1 LLPVKEGRKE
11 GNPNHSGA
19 VPNDDDARAR
29 SCALCAAC
37 KTLRGTKQASVRLR
51 SVGSGEREALCL
63 RERVRVCGQNGGFAV
78 FGDAKGSAAG
88 VGRMVQ

>member
-1 LLPVKEGRKE
+1 
-11 GNPNHSGA
+11 
-19 VPNDDDARAR
+19 
-29 SCALCAAC
+29 
-37 KTLRGTKQASVRLR
+37 
-51 SVGSGEREALCL
+51 VGSGEREALCL